1 VVTQK
6 VKKVVVVGGG
16 TAGWMAA
23 ASISKLIG
31 KNLDISLI
39 ESDEIGTVGVG
50 EATIPTMIT
59 LHQLL
64 GINER
69 EFVTAVQGTF
79 KLGISFESWKNV
91 GEDYIHSFGF
101 TGKDCWAAGFQHFW
115 LKGKERGFSAD
126 FGEYCA
132 ELQAA
137 KANKFAVL
145 QRNALNYAYH
155 MDASL
160 YAKFL
165 RNIAEQHNVKR
176 IEGKIIEVNTCNS
189 SGDIKHVVLAS
200 GQKVEGDLFIDCS
213 GFIGLLIEK
222 TLHTG
227 YDDWSHWLPCDSA
240 VAVQTK
246 SVSEPIPYTRSIARD
261 AGWQWRI
268 PLQSR
273 VGNGMVFCSKYL
285 SDDEATKT
293 LLSNI
298 EGETLTDP
306 RIIKFRTGQ
315 RRKHWNKN
323 CIALG
328 LASGFIEPLESTSI
342 HMVQRGIIRLL
353 QMFPFDGVR
362 EPDVEEFN
370 TQMKEEFEFIR
381 DFIVLHYHVTER
393 EDTKFWRHCKN
404 MSIPNSLQ
412 HRIDLFKQTG
422 RVFQKAGD
430 VFAENSWTQVMLG
443 QGLMPEQYHPI
454 VNMMSDEE
462 LIGFLDNIKANV
474 DKLVDQLP
482 SHQAFISNYCKA
494 DAM

>member
-1 VVTQK
+1 
-6 VKKVVVVGGG
+6 
-16 TAGWMAA
+16 M
-23 ASISKLIG
+23 
-31 KNLDISLI
+31 
-39 ESDEIGTVGVG
+39 
-50 EATIPTMIT
+50 
-59 LHQLL
+59 
-64 GINER
+64 
-69 EFVTAVQGTF
+69 
-79 KLGISFESWKNV
+79 
-91 GEDYIHSFGF
+91 
-101 TGKDCWAAGFQHFW
+101 
-115 LKGKERGFSAD
+115 
-126 FGEYCA
+126 
-132 ELQAA
+132 
-137 KANKFAVL
+137 
-145 QRNALNYAYH
+145 
-155 MDASL
+155 
-160 YAKFL
+160 
-165 RNIAEQHNVKR
+165 
-176 IEGKIIEVNTCNS
+176 
-189 SGDIKHVVLAS
+189 
-200 GQKVEGDLFIDCS
+200 
-213 GFIGLLIEK
+213 
-222 TLHTG
+222 
-227 YDDWSHWLPCDSA
+227 
-240 VAVQTK
+240 
-246 SVSEPIPYTRSIARD
+246 SEPIPYTRSIARD